1 MNLQFGPCRT
11 RKLFRPKYCGLCTVS
26 DIKCEPV
33 LSTTVN
39 LEFVCKGPQ
48 DAEHIPDLL
57 QEYIEAGSDM
67 WELKKSIRWDSY
79 SKLLTIPV
87 QWILKCSCDS
97 VPSTSTTSS
106 GEIILHRVHRTSAP

>member
-26 DIKCEPV
+26 DIKCEPL

-39 LEFVCKGPQ
+39 LEFVCNGLQ
-48 DAEHIPDLL
+48 DTEHVPDLL
-57 QEYIEAGSDM
+57 QEYIETGTDM
-67 WELKKSIRWDSY
+67 WQLKKTVKWDSY
-79 SKLLTIPV
+79 SRLLTIPV
-87 QWILKCSCDS
+87 QWILKCRCESIS
-97 VPSTSTTSS
+97 SFPTSSS